1 MFYGNLFGLEG
12 DGAVLASSLM
22 DYFVQSNF
30 AGQIIVVVLMVLSVV
45 AWGVMFCKKADLSA
59 MEAMNERVYKALVRG
74 GSLGDI
80 ASNKSF
86 RGPFAALVRDAV
98 AAWQTTPSSAGSPA
112 RISRVENALQR
123 AVARQLIKYEAN
135 MVRLGTII
143 SGAPFLGLLGTAWGV
158 MDCFGAMS
166 NQASVTL
173 QNLAPGVAGSLLTTL
188 AGLVVAIPSVFGYN
202 FLSTKAREMT
212 TKLENFASLVADTV
226 EAEAAEPLPQSAVA
240 RNRDVGVPTPVTAA
254 SAAPAPSRAESK
266 VLDFSLEEDSEGGGK
281 PFGDFDD

>member
-1 MFYGNLFGLEG
+1 MFYGNLFGLAG

-59 MEAMNERVYKALVRG
+59 MEAMNERVYKAVARG
-74 GSLGDI
+74 GSLGEI

-173 QNLAPGVAGSLLTTL
+173 QNLAPGVAGSLLTTV

-226 EAEAAEPLPQSAVA
+226 EAEAAEPVPQSAVA
-240 RNRDVGVPTPVTAA
+240 RNQDAGMPETVSAV

-266 VLDFSLEEDSEGGGK
+266 VLDFSLEEDEDGGK